1 MSLSCSPQAQE
12 TENQNSPIQTGTE
25 NGSQSREQ
33 TWVWAAPWKRGNT
46 HTETQ
51 DGTYKEK
58 TQSETKVLRD
68 QEKLERC
75 KSSPGARAEIQLAPH
90 ILRRCVG
97 GEKGGSSSVQEI
109 LEQGRMSYI
118 LSMARCYT
126 VCRKPTVSVYPLLNR
141 VNLSTRQWRK
151 KSHKRMTD
159 RLCVSS
165 IRA

>member
-1 MSLSCSPQAQE
+1 MPLSCSPSGPRNRKSEFTNPDWHWEWEPEPGANLGLSSSME
-12 TENQNSPIQTGTE
+12 ERKHSH
-25 NGSQSREQ
+25 
-33 TWVWAAPWKRGNT
+33 WNT
-46 HTETQ
+46 

-151 KSHKRMTD
+151 KSHKRVTD